1 MTTTDIERATMA
13 RVTWRLLPFLLL
25 LYIISWLDRVNVGF
39 AKLQMNADL
48 GMSDTVYGLGAGI
61 FFLGYGLCEVP
72 SNLLLVRYGARIW
85 IARIMITWGLI
96 SAGMMFV
103 QGADSFYVLR
113 FLLGVAE
120 AGFLP
125 GIIYYL
131 SQWFPR
137 EQRAKAVSWFMIGI
151 PLSIVFGGPLSGW
164 LLGFDGH
171 LGLHGWQWMFLARRP
186 ARGDPRLRRA
196 RVSHRQ
202 AGATR
207 AGSRPSNAHGSPNA
221 SRASTSRRRR
231 VTGLDLRAALTHPT
245 VWLLALIMFCCQTGS
260 YGLTLWVPTIVKG
273 LSGFTN
279 LEVGFFSAIPY
290 IAAAIGMVLIG
301 RSSDRTGERF
311 LHIAIPSAIGAI
323 GFVATGTHHRAD
335 CGDDRVV
342 RGGGRRLR
350 TRGPFW
356 ALPGKFLIGSAAA
369 GAIALINSMGAFGGF
384 IGPYDGRLSE
394 GRDRQL
400 REPAVPARGN
410 PVRGRGAHAGA
421 AQVRDARRSNG
432 QTQFRDGLTPF
443 QT

>member
-1 MTTTDIERATMA
+1 MTDLERTTMA

-39 AKLQMNADL
+39 AKLQMNGDL
-48 GMSDTVYGLGAGI
+48 GLSDTAYGLGAGI
-61 FFLGYGLCEVP
+61 FFIGYGLCEIP

-103 QGADSFYVLR
+103 QGPWSFYVLR

-137 EQRAKAVSWFMIGI
+137 TYRAKAVSWFMIGI

-171 LGLHGWQWMFLARRP
+171 LGLRGWQWMFLLEGLPAVVLGFVVLGVLTEQPADAKWLRLEQREWLAQRIANEHSEAHARH
-186 ARGDPRLRRA
+186 GVGL
-196 RVSHRQ
+196 RQ
-202 AGATR
+202 A
-207 AGSRPSNAHGSPNA
+207 
-221 SRASTSRRRR
+221 
-231 VTGLDLRAALTHPT
+231 LLHPT

-260 YGLTLWVPTIVKG
+260 YGLTLWVPTIVKN
-273 LSGFTN
+273 LSGFSD
-279 LEVGFFSAIPY
+279 LQVGFFSAIPY

-301 RSSDRTGERF
+301 RSSDMSGERF
-311 LHIAIPSAIGAI
+311 LHIAIPSIVGAA
-323 GFVATGTHHRAD
+323 GFVATGLITAPAAAMIALSIAAV
-335 CGDDRVV
+335 GDY
-342 RGGGRRLR
+342 G

-356 ALPGKFLIGSAAA
+356 ALPGKFLVGSAAA

-384 IGPYDGRLSE
+384 VGPY
-394 GRDRQL
+394 
-400 REPAVPARGN
+400 AVGVLKDATGSFTSPLFLLAGILL
-410 PVRGRGAHAGA
+410 AGA
-421 AQVRDARRSNG
+421 VLTMMLRKARV
-432 QTQFRDGLTPF
+432 FAD
-443 QT
+443 